1 MLCWNKCVIKAIT
14 RRGYWN
20 CCSWIAMIPAVQ
32 VVMGQ
37 GTGDTILHTMI
48 QLQNIQVIRQTTHCT
63 FSGTVEGG
71 EPKSLPLATVGL
83 QSPTSY
89 SGWGLWPAIG
99 QRHSS
104 PWGEMTCLIWHSRPK
119 LQLAVKYNSF
129 LSRGHGSE
137 IRGSD
142 WWRE

>member
-1 MLCWNKCVIKAIT
+1 
-14 RRGYWN
+14 
-20 CCSWIAMIPAVQ
+20 MIPAVQ

-89 SGWGLWPAIG
+89 SGWGL
-99 QRHSS
+99 
-104 PWGEMTCLIWHSRPK
+104 
-119 LQLAVKYNSF
+119 
-129 LSRGHGSE
+129 
-137 IRGSD
+137 
-142 WWRE
+142 